1 MQVQIKKLGYFKLL
15 SSCCT
20 RLRTHTE
27 IEKKMDKEQNAVEG
41 SWRHSKVFF
50 ESTKMN
56 FKTAFTFDDIQRVQG
71 GELVCVGGEL
81 SPPKFRHCPKRNFAA
96 KFKR

>member
-15 SSCCT
+15 SRHFSSCCT
-20 RLRTHTE
+20 RIRTHTE
-27 IEKKMDKEQNAVEG
+27 IEKKMDKEQNGVEG

-56 FKTAFTFDDIQRVQG
+56 FKTAFTFDDIQ
-71 GELVCVGGEL
+71 
-81 SPPKFRHCPKRNFAA
+81 
-96 KFKR
+96 